1 VLTFDKR
8 SDDFTATLDAI
19 PRETLCTVGGTAVT
33 IPVEVPPAVPLAY
46 LRTKMMSGADV
57 AVVWAMELL
66 MTTEGMNVF
75 LTAKLTDDELDT
87 VTVEIIKRVSGAST
101 GTPDK
106 DPKASANGARTSAP
120 RQRTTATRS
129 RAARKSG

>member
-1 VLTFDKR
+1 MLTFDKR

-33 IPVEVPPAVPLAY
+33 IPVEVPPAVPIAY

-66 MTTEGMNVF
+66 MTTEGMNLF

-101 GTPDK
+101 GTPDEA
-106 DPKASANGARTSAP
+106 PKASANGAKTSAP
-120 RQRTTATRS
+120 RPRTTATRS
-129 RAARKSG
+129 RVARKSG